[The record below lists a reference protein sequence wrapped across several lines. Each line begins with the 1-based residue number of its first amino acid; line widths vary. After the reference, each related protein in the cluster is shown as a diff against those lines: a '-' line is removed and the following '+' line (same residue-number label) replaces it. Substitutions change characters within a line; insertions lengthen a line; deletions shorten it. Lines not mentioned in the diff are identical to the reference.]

1 MKKLYMGLVMVFFSF
16 QSFSQQVTW
25 QCTNVIVDNPSAFM
39 SVWND
44 FMESDFG
51 KTLSPNAIFQFDHT
65 SSEFAATHQV
75 CWFSDNAA
83 DIQANWDKFRN
94 SKMMNTSGIF
104 ETWNENVKEEAT
116 VLGQSLIAD
125 PAGFDLRFAVVYFIK
140 VEDPASY
147 GAAFT
152 KMKKAFDATGR
163 EGVLELHEIL
173 AGGEPGVTHEVIV
186 RSKSMADWLE
196 GRNAFVASK
205 AFQEF
210 VTSTRSYSEVLHVLS
225 GSPVQF
231 YNAN

>member
-1 MKKLYMGLVMVFFSF
+1 MLGLFMSF
-16 QSFSQQVTW
+16 QSYSQQITW
-25 QCTNVIVDNPSAFM
+25 QCTNVIVENPSAFM

-116 VLGQSLIAD
+116 ILGQSLIAD
-125 PAGFDLRFAVVYFIK
+125 PAGFDLRFSVVYLIK

-163 EGVLELHEIL
+163 DGVLELHEIL

-196 GRNAFVASK
+196 GRNAFVSSK

-210 VTSTRSYSEVLHVLS
+210 VSTTRPYSEVLHVVS

>member
-1 MKKLYMGLVMVFFSF
+1 MRKVIIMMLGLFMSF
-16 QSFSQQVTW
+16 QSYSQQITW
-25 QCTNVIVDNPSAFM
+25 QCTNVIVENPSAFM

-116 VLGQSLIAD
+116 ILGQSLIAD
-125 PAGFDLRFAVVYFIK
+125 PAGFDLRFSVVYLIK

-163 EGVLELHEIL
+163 DGVLELHEIL

-210 VTSTRSYSEVLHVLS
+210 VASTRPYSEVLHVLS
-225 GSPVQF
+225 GSPVKF

>member
-1 MKKLYMGLVMVFFSF
+1 MKNIFIGLILILFSF
-16 QSFSQQVTW
+16 QSKAQQITW
-25 QCTNVIVDNPSAFM
+25 QCSNVVIENPAAFL

-44 FMESDFG
+44 FMESDLG
-51 KTLSPNAIFQFDHT
+51 KSMSANAIFQFDHT
-65 SSEFAATHQV
+65 SSEFAATHQI

-83 DIQANWDKFRN
+83 DIQANFAKFVN
-94 SKMMNTSGIF
+94 AKMMNTAGIY
-104 ETWNENVKEEAT
+104 ETWNENVVQEAT

-125 PAGFDLRFAVVYFIK
+125 PAGFDLQFAAVYLIK

-152 KMKKAFDATGR
+152 KMKKAFDASDSD
-163 EGVLELHEIL
+163 GVLELHEIL

-186 RSKSMADWLE
+186 RAPNMAEWLE
-196 GRNAFVASK
+196 GRNEFVTTK

-210 VTSTRSYSEVLHVLS
+210 ISSTRPYSEVLHVVT

-231 YNAN
+231 YNVQ

>member
-1 MKKLYMGLVMVFFSF
+1 MKNIFIGLILILFSF
-16 QSFSQQVTW
+16 QSKAQQITW
-25 QCTNVIVDNPSAFM
+25 QCSNVVIENPAAFL

-44 FMESDFG
+44 FMESDLG
-51 KTLSPNAIFQFDHT
+51 KSMSANAIFQFDHS
-65 SSEFAATHQV
+65 SSEFAATHQI

-83 DIQANWDKFRN
+83 DIQENFAKFVN
-94 SKMMNTSGIF
+94 AKMMNTAGIY
-104 ETWNENVKEEAT
+104 ETWNENVVQEAT

-125 PAGFDLRFAVVYFIK
+125 PAGFDLQFAAVYLVK

-152 KMKKAFDATGR
+152 KMKKAFDASDR

-186 RSKSMADWLE
+186 RAPNMAEWLE
-196 GRNAFVASK
+196 GRNEFVTTK

-210 VTSTRSYSEVLHVLS
+210 ISSTRPYSEVLHVVT

-231 YNAN
+231 YNVQ

>member
-1 MKKLYMGLVMVFFSF
+1 MLGLFMSF
-16 QSFSQQVTW
+16 QSYSQQITW
-25 QCTNVIVDNPSAFM
+25 QCTNVIVENPSAFM

-51 KTLSPNAIFQFDHT
+51 KTLSPNAVFQFDHT

-75 CWFSDNAA
+75 CWFSENAA

-94 SKMMNTSGIF
+94 SKMMSTSGIF

-125 PAGFDLRFAVVYFIK
+125 PAGFDLRFSVVYLIK

-152 KMKKAFDATGR
+152 KMKKAFDATGSD
-163 EGVLELHEIL
+163 GVLELHEIL

-210 VTSTRSYSEVLHVLS
+210 ISSTRPYSDVLHVVS

-231 YNAN
+231 YNVN

>member
-1 MKKLYMGLVMVFFSF
+1 MKNIFIGLILILFSF
-16 QSFSQQVTW
+16 QSKAQQITW
-25 QCTNVIVDNPSAFM
+25 QCSNVVIENPAAFL

-44 FMESDFG
+44 FMESDLG
-51 KTLSPNAIFQFDHT
+51 KSMSANAIFQFDHT
-65 SSEFAATHQV
+65 SSEFAATHQI

-83 DIQANWDKFRN
+83 DIQANFAKFVN
-94 SKMMNTSGIF
+94 AKMMNTAGIY
-104 ETWNENVKEEAT
+104 ETWNENVVQEAT

-125 PAGFDLRFAVVYFIK
+125 PAGFDLQFAAVYLIK

-163 EGVLELHEIL
+163 DGVLELHEIL

-210 VTSTRSYSEVLHVLS
+210 VSSTRPYSEVLHVLS

>member
-1 MKKLYMGLVMVFFSF
+1 MKKIIIMMIGLFLSF
-16 QSFSQQVTW
+16 HSYSQQVTW

-44 FMESDFG
+44 FMDSDFG
-51 KTLSPNAIFQFDHT
+51 RTLSPNAIFQFDHT
-65 SSEFAATHQV
+65 SSEFSATHQV
-75 CWFSDNAA
+75 CWFSENAA
-83 DIQANWDKFRN
+83 DIQANWEKFRN
-94 SKMMNTSGIF
+94 SKMMNISGIF

-125 PAGFDLRFAVVYFIK
+125 PAGFDLKFAVVYLIK

-147 GAAFT
+147 GAEFT
-152 KMKKAFDATGR
+152 KMKKAFDATER
-163 EGVLELHEIL
+163 DGVLELHEIL

-196 GRNAFVASK
+196 ARNEFVSTK

-210 VTSTRSYSEVLHVLS
+210 ISSTRPYSDVLHVLT

>member
-1 MKKLYMGLVMVFFSF
+1 MKKLCIGLVMIFFSF

-116 VLGQSLIAD
+116 ILGQSLIAD
-125 PAGFDLRFAVVYFIK
+125 PAGFDLRFAAVYLIK

>member
-1 MKKLYMGLVMVFFSF
+1 MLGLFMSF
-16 QSFSQQVTW
+16 QSYSQQITW

-51 KTLSPNAIFQFDHT
+51 KTLSPNAVFQFDHT

-75 CWFSDNAA
+75 CWFSENAA

-94 SKMMNTSGIF
+94 SKMMSTSGIF

-125 PAGFDLRFAVVYFIK
+125 PAGFDLRFSVVYLIK

-152 KMKKAFDATGR
+152 KMKKAFDATGSD
-163 EGVLELHEIL
+163 GVLELHEIL

-210 VTSTRSYSEVLHVLS
+210 ISSTRPYSDVLHVVS

-231 YNAN
+231 YNVN

>member
-1 MKKLYMGLVMVFFSF
+1 MSSHSY
-16 QSFSQQVTW
+16 SQQVTW
-25 QCTNVIVDNPSAFM
+25 QCTNVIVENPSAFM

-75 CWFSDNAA
+75 CWFSENAA

-163 EGVLELHEIL
+163 DGVLELHEIL

-205 AFQEF
+205 AFQDF
-210 VTSTRSYSEVLHVLS
+210 VSSTRPYSEVLHVLS
-225 GSPVQF
+225 
-231 YNAN
+231 

>member
-1 MKKLYMGLVMVFFSF
+1 MKKLYVGLVMIFFSF

-44 FMESDFG
+44 FMESDLG
-51 KTLSPNAIFQFDHT
+51 KTLSPNAVFQFDHT

-75 CWFSDNAA
+75 CWFSENAA

-94 SKMMNTSGIF
+94 SKMMSTSGIF

-125 PAGFDLRFAVVYFIK
+125 PAGFDLRFSVVYLIK

-152 KMKKAFDATGR
+152 KMKKAFDATGSD
-163 EGVLELHEIL
+163 GVLELHEIL

-210 VTSTRSYSEVLHVLS
+210 VSSTRPYSDVLHVVS

-231 YNAN
+231 YNVN

>member
-1 MKKLYMGLVMVFFSF
+1 MKKLFIGLIMILFSF

-25 QCTNVIVDNPSAFM
+25 QCTNVIVENPSAFM

-51 KTLSPNAIFQFDHT
+51 KTLSPNAVFQFDHT

-75 CWFSDNAA
+75 CWFSENAV
-83 DIQANWDKFRN
+83 DIQSNWDKFRN
-94 SKMMNTSGIF
+94 SKMMSTSGIF

-116 VLGQSLIAD
+116 ILGQSLIAD
-125 PAGFDLRFAVVYFIK
+125 PAGFDLRFSVVYLIK

-147 GAAFT
+147 GSAFT
-152 KMKKAFDATGR
+152 KMKKAFDATGSG
-163 EGVLELHEIL
+163 GVLELHEIL

-210 VTSTRSYSEVLHVLS
+210 VTTTRPYSEVLHVVS

>member
-1 MKKLYMGLVMVFFSF
+1 MKKLCIGLVMIFFSF

>member
-1 MKKLYMGLVMVFFSF
+1 
-16 QSFSQQVTW
+16 
-25 QCTNVIVDNPSAFM
+25 
-39 SVWND
+39 
-44 FMESDFG
+44 MESDFG
-51 KTLSPNAIFQFDHT
+51 KTLSSNAIFQFDHT

-116 VLGQSLIAD
+116 ILGQSLIAD
-125 PAGFDLRFAVVYFIK
+125 PAGFDLRFAVVYLIK

-163 EGVLELHEIL
+163 DGVLELHEIL

-210 VTSTRSYSEVLHVLS
+210 VASTRPYSEVLHVLS

>member
-1 MKKLYMGLVMVFFSF
+1 MKKLYVGLVMIFFSF

-44 FMESDFG
+44 FMESDLG
-51 KTLSPNAIFQFDHT
+51 KTLSPNAVFQFDHT

-75 CWFSDNAA
+75 CWFSENAA
-83 DIQANWDKFRN
+83 DIQANWDKFRD
-94 SKMMNTSGIF
+94 SKMMSTSGIF

-125 PAGFDLRFAVVYFIK
+125 PAGFDLRFSVVYLIK

-152 KMKKAFDATGR
+152 KMKKAFDATGSD
-163 EGVLELHEIL
+163 GVLELHEIL

-210 VTSTRSYSEVLHVLS
+210 ISSTRSYSDVLHVVS

-231 YNAN
+231 YNVN

>member
-1 MKKLYMGLVMVFFSF
+1 MILMIGLIFSF
-16 QSFSQQVTW
+16 HSYSQQVTW
-25 QCTNVIVDNPSAFM
+25 QCTNVIIDNPSAFM

-44 FMESDFG
+44 FMDSDFG
-51 KTLSPNAIFQFDHT
+51 RTLSPNAIFQFDHT
-65 SSEFAATHQV
+65 SSEFSATHQV

-83 DIQANWDKFRN
+83 DIQANWEKFRN
-94 SKMMNTSGIF
+94 SKMMNISGIF
-104 ETWNENVKEEAT
+104 ETWNENVREEAT

-125 PAGFDLRFAVVYFIK
+125 PAGFDLKFAVVYLIN

-163 EGVLELHEIL
+163 DGVLELHEIL

-196 GRNAFVASK
+196 GRNEFVTSK

-210 VTSTRSYSEVLHVLS
+210 ISSTRPSSEVLHVLS

>member
-1 MKKLYMGLVMVFFSF
+1 MLGLFMSF
-16 QSFSQQVTW
+16 QSYSQQITW
-25 QCTNVIVDNPSAFM
+25 QCTNVIVENPSAFM

-83 DIQANWDKFRN
+83 DIQSNWDKFRN

-116 VLGQSLIAD
+116 ILGQSLIAD
-125 PAGFDLRFAVVYFIK
+125 PAGFDLRFSVVYLIK

-163 EGVLELHEIL
+163 DGVLELHEIL

-196 GRNAFVASK
+196 GRNAFVSSK

-210 VTSTRSYSEVLHVLS
+210 VSTTRPYSEVLHVVS

>member
-1 MKKLYMGLVMVFFSF
+1 MSSHSY
-16 QSFSQQVTW
+16 SQQVTW
-25 QCTNVIVDNPSAFM
+25 QCTNVIVENPSAFM

-75 CWFSDNAA
+75 CWFSENAA

-163 EGVLELHEIL
+163 DGVLELHEIL

-205 AFQEF
+205 AFQDF
-210 VTSTRSYSEVLHVLS
+210 VSSTRPYSEVLHVLS

>member
-1 MKKLYMGLVMVFFSF
+1 MSSHSY
-16 QSFSQQVTW
+16 SQQVTW
-25 QCTNVIVDNPSAFM
+25 QCTNVIVENPSAFM

-75 CWFSDNAA
+75 CWFSENAA

-94 SKMMNTSGIF
+94 SKMMSTSGIF

-163 EGVLELHEIL
+163 DGVLELHEIL

-205 AFQEF
+205 AFQDF
-210 VTSTRSYSEVLHVLS
+210 VSSTRPYSEVLHVLS

>member
-1 MKKLYMGLVMVFFSF
+1 MLGLFMSF
-16 QSFSQQVTW
+16 QSYSQQITW
-25 QCTNVIVDNPSAFM
+25 QCTNVIVENPSAFM

-94 SKMMNTSGIF
+94 SKMMSTSGIF

-125 PAGFDLRFAVVYFIK
+125 PAGFDLRFSVVYLIK

-152 KMKKAFDATGR
+152 KMKKAFDATGSD
-163 EGVLELHEIL
+163 GVLELHEIL

-210 VTSTRSYSEVLHVLS
+210 ISSTRPYSDVLHVVS

-231 YNAN
+231 YNVN

>member
-1 MKKLYMGLVMVFFSF
+1 MLGLFMSF
-16 QSFSQQVTW
+16 QSYSQQITW
-25 QCTNVIVDNPSAFM
+25 QCTNVIVENPSAFM

-116 VLGQSLIAD
+116 ILGQSLIAD
-125 PAGFDLRFAVVYFIK
+125 PAGFDLRFAVVYLIK

-163 EGVLELHEIL
+163 DGVLELHEIL

-196 GRNAFVASK
+196 GRNAFVSSK

-210 VTSTRSYSEVLHVLS
+210 VSTTRPYSEVLHVVS

>member
-1 MKKLYMGLVMVFFSF
+1 MRYILIGLILILFSF
-16 QSFSQQVTW
+16 QSKSQQVTW

-51 KTLSPNAIFQFDHT
+51 KTLSANAIFQFDHS

-94 SKMMNTSGIF
+94 SKMMNTSGIY
-104 ETWNENVKEEAT
+104 ETWNENVEEEAT
-116 VLGQSLIAD
+116 ILGQSLIAD
-125 PAGFDLRFAVVYFIK
+125 PSGFDLRFAVVYLVK

-163 EGVLELHEIL
+163 DGVLELHEIL

-196 GRNAFVASK
+196 GRNEFVSSK
-205 AFQEF
+205 AFQDF
-210 VTSTRSYSEVLHVLS
+210 ISSTRPYSEVLHVLS
-225 GSPVQF
+225 GSPVKF
-231 YNAN
+231 YNAE

>member
-1 MKKLYMGLVMVFFSF
+1 MLGLFMSF
-16 QSFSQQVTW
+16 QSYSQQITW
-25 QCTNVIVDNPSAFM
+25 QCTNVIVENPSAFM

-51 KTLSPNAIFQFDHT
+51 KTLSPNAVFQFDHT

-75 CWFSDNAA
+75 CWFSENAA

-94 SKMMNTSGIF
+94 SKMMSASGIF

-125 PAGFDLRFAVVYFIK
+125 PAGFDLRFSVVYLIK

-152 KMKKAFDATGR
+152 KMKKAFDATGSD
-163 EGVLELHEIL
+163 GVLELHEIL

-210 VTSTRSYSEVLHVLS
+210 ISSTRPYSDVLHVVS

-231 YNAN
+231 YNVN

>member
-1 MKKLYMGLVMVFFSF
+1 MKKLLTGLVLILFSF
-16 QSFSQQVTW
+16 QSYSQQVTW

-44 FMESDFG
+44 FMDSDFG
-51 KTLSPNAIFQFDHT
+51 RTLSPNAIFQFDHS
-65 SSEFAATHQV
+65 SSEFSSTHQV
-75 CWFSDNAA
+75 CWFSENAA
-83 DIQANWDKFRN
+83 DIQANWEKFRN
-94 SKMMNTSGIF
+94 SKMMNISGIF

-125 PAGFDLRFAVVYFIK
+125 PAGFDLKFAVVYLIK

-152 KMKKAFDATGR
+152 KMKKAFDATER
-163 EGVLELHEIL
+163 DGVLELHEIL

-196 GRNAFVASK
+196 ARNEFVSTK

-210 VTSTRSYSEVLHVLS
+210 ISSTRPYSDVLHVLT

>member
-1 MKKLYMGLVMVFFSF
+1 MLGLFMSF
-16 QSFSQQVTW
+16 QSYSQQITW
-25 QCTNVIVDNPSAFM
+25 QCTNVIVENPSAFM

-116 VLGQSLIAD
+116 ILGQSLIAD

-163 EGVLELHEIL
+163 DGVLELHEIL

-196 GRNAFVASK
+196 GRNAFVTSK

-210 VTSTRSYSEVLHVLS
+210 VASTRPYSEVLHVVS

>member
-1 MKKLYMGLVMVFFSF
+1 MKNIFIGLILILFSF
-16 QSFSQQVTW
+16 QSKAQQITW
-25 QCTNVIVDNPSAFM
+25 QCSNVVIENPAAFL

-44 FMESDFG
+44 FMESDLG
-51 KTLSPNAIFQFDHT
+51 KSMSANAIFQFDHT
-65 SSEFAATHQV
+65 SSEFAATHQI

-83 DIQANWDKFRN
+83 DIQANFAKFVN
-94 SKMMNTSGIF
+94 AKMMNTAGIY
-104 ETWNENVKEEAT
+104 ETWNENVVQEAT

-125 PAGFDLRFAVVYFIK
+125 PAGFDLQFAAVYLIK

-152 KMKKAFDATGR
+152 KMKKAFDASDSD
-163 EGVLELHEIL
+163 GVLELHEIL

-186 RSKSMADWLE
+186 RAPNMAGWLE
-196 GRNAFVASK
+196 GRNEFVTTK

-210 VTSTRSYSEVLHVLS
+210 ISSTRPYSEVLHVVT

-231 YNAN
+231 YNVQ

>member
-1 MKKLYMGLVMVFFSF
+1 
-16 QSFSQQVTW
+16 
-25 QCTNVIVDNPSAFM
+25 
-39 SVWND
+39 
-44 FMESDFG
+44 
-51 KTLSPNAIFQFDHT
+51 
-65 SSEFAATHQV
+65 
-75 CWFSDNAA
+75 
-83 DIQANWDKFRN
+83 
-94 SKMMNTSGIF
+94 MNISGIF
-104 ETWNENVKEEAT
+104 ETWNENVREEAT

-125 PAGFDLRFAVVYFIK
+125 PAGFDLKFAVVYLIN

-163 EGVLELHEIL
+163 DGVLELHEIL

-196 GRNAFVASK
+196 GRNEFVTSK

-210 VTSTRSYSEVLHVLS
+210 ISSTRPYSEVLHVLS

>member
-1 MKKLYMGLVMVFFSF
+1 MKKLYIGLVMIFFSF

-116 VLGQSLIAD
+116 ILGQSLIAD
-125 PAGFDLRFAVVYFIK
+125 PAGFDLRFAVVYLIK

-210 VTSTRSYSEVLHVLS
+210 VASTRPYSEVLHVVS

>member
-1 MKKLYMGLVMVFFSF
+1 MRYILIGLILILFSF
-16 QSFSQQVTW
+16 QSKSQQVTW

-51 KTLSPNAIFQFDHT
+51 KTLSANAIFQFDHS

-83 DIQANWDKFRN
+83 DIQENWDKFRN
-94 SKMMNTSGIF
+94 SKMMNTSGIY
-104 ETWNENVKEEAT
+104 ETWNENVEEEAT
-116 VLGQSLIAD
+116 ILGQSLIAD
-125 PAGFDLRFAVVYFIK
+125 PSGFDLRFAVVYLVK

-163 EGVLELHEIL
+163 DGVLELHEIL

-196 GRNAFVASK
+196 GRNEFVSSK
-205 AFQEF
+205 AFQDF
-210 VTSTRSYSEVLHVLS
+210 ISSTRPYSEVLHVLS
-225 GSPVQF
+225 GSPVKF
-231 YNAN
+231 YNAE